1 MDKYQELI
9 KEVKEYIEKTEAIK
23 GRELTNE
30 DFICEESPCK
40 SKPEITYKDGNKFWT
55 IDGLTIIDRSNEKLI
70 SNETTF
76 IELLGILAKNPDVV
90 ANAQAEAEEKAEE
103 EKDATLREKLGED
116 YDLVFDKKKAYN
128 GRRQCLGAN
137 DLRATI
143 PHISVIEMGNDGICE
158 VFNNGY
164 AVYDNG
170 NRKTVLWVPDCG
182 TATYYFAP
190 LTDKEKLYLK
200 QMDEVDMGVLGK
212 CPWYHALMIAGENRI
227 EYNMLKHPKSK
238 GTSSDSDLD
247 DAKPA
252 DRWAGGSHFD
262 NPETAFLKK
271 EAAEERRKVL
281 TEKQQ
286 VICELHFEDGMS
298 LRNTANEIGIDYTTV
313 REQANSIKNRLKKD
327 PERFISTF

>member
-1 MDKYQELI
+1 MDKYQQLI
-9 KEVKEYIEKTEAIK
+9 KEVREYIEKTEAIK

-271 EAAEERRKVL
+271 EAAEERKRYL
-281 TEKQQ
+281 TIRQYQVYTMRFELGMTEERIAEEMGIAQQ
-286 VICELHFEDGMS
+286 SVSRLIAKML
-298 LRNTANEIGIDYTTV
+298 
-313 REQANSIKNRLKKD
+313 KNVKKEEFD
-327 PERFISTF
+327 E